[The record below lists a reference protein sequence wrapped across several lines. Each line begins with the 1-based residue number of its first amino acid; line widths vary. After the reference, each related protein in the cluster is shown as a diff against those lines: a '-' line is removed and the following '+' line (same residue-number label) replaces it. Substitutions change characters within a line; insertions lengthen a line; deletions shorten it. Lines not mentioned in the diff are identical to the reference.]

1 MRRLLFLCSILCLLL
16 STIVTVN
23 AAPLAKSEKIAHY
36 PLTSDAVDITGNNGD
51 MTLTNAPFQDGGVY
65 CNGIYPGGDPTAT
78 IVMTPEIVGLNPES
92 CAVSA
97 EFKISEYPPEAYR
110 PVFMCGVNWR
120 WLGVD
125 IHLDGMLG
133 LRYNNSTSIHT
144 DVPVS
149 LDTWH
154 QVMVTYNGTTDSANL
169 YLDGEWVT
177 DAAFVCNHHD
187 DQDISTHN
195 GASGRQFLGIFRNLI
210 VYNGPVDP
218 TPTDEQTWG
227 AVKALYR

>member
-16 STIVTVN
+16 STVVSVN

-97 EFKISEYPPEAYR
+97 EFKISE
-110 PVFMCGVNWR
+110 
-120 WLGVD
+120 
-125 IHLDGMLG
+125 
-133 LRYNNSTSIHT
+133 
-144 DVPVS
+144 
-149 LDTWH
+149 
-154 QVMVTYNGTTDSANL
+154 
-169 YLDGEWVT
+169 
-177 DAAFVCNHHD
+177 
-187 DQDISTHN
+187 
-195 GASGRQFLGIFRNLI
+195 
-210 VYNGPVDP
+210 
-218 TPTDEQTWG
+218 
-227 AVKALYR
+227 